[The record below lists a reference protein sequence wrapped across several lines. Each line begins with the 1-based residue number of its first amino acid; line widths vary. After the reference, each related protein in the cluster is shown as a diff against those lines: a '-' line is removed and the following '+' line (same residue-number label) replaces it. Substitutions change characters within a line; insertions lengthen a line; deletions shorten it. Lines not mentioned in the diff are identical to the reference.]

1 MTQQPERG
9 QNVAVDRPG
18 QDQQLGHEVLQNAYR
33 TVYRAIP
40 QRSFDGCRRR
50 YHSLMAWSLRSV
62 IPVWVLA
69 LLGAVAVGAF
79 APSRSLTWI
88 PIVLAASVLLT
99 MAIQLALQRKEGLV
113 TRMMASL
120 GGALVI
126 CAVATGILAIV

>member
-1 MTQQPERG
+1 
-9 QNVAVDRPG
+9 
-18 QDQQLGHEVLQNAYR
+18 
-33 TVYRAIP
+33 
-40 QRSFDGCRRR
+40 
-50 YHSLMAWSLRSV
+50 MAWSLRSV

-126 CAVATGILAIV
+126 CAVATGILAFV

>member
-1 MTQQPERG
+1 
-9 QNVAVDRPG
+9 
-18 QDQQLGHEVLQNAYR
+18 
-33 TVYRAIP
+33 
-40 QRSFDGCRRR
+40 
-50 YHSLMAWSLRSV
+50 MAWSLRSV

-69 LLGAVAVGAF
+69 LLGAVAVGVF
-79 APSRSLTWI
+79 AASRSLTWI

>member
-1 MTQQPERG
+1 
-9 QNVAVDRPG
+9 
-18 QDQQLGHEVLQNAYR
+18 
-33 TVYRAIP
+33 
-40 QRSFDGCRRR
+40 
-50 YHSLMAWSLRSV
+50 MAWSLRSV

-69 LLGAVAVGAF
+69 LLGAVAVGVF
-79 APSRSLTWI
+79 AASRSLTWI

-126 CAVATGILAIV
+126 CAVATGILAFV

>member
-1 MTQQPERG
+1 
-9 QNVAVDRPG
+9 
-18 QDQQLGHEVLQNAYR
+18 
-33 TVYRAIP
+33 
-40 QRSFDGCRRR
+40 
-50 YHSLMAWSLRSV
+50 MAWSLRSV

-79 APSRSLTWI
+79 AASLSLTWI

-126 CAVATGILAIV
+126 CAVATGILALV